1 MDKSL
6 ERGENLDK
14 KDSIIHGLK
23 EDVIKLMDDIK
34 GKDEAVRALIATLQE
49 KGDQNQKLVEKMTI
63 MKNHQLSTQILN

>member
-1 MDKSL
+1 
-6 ERGENLDK
+6 
-14 KDSIIHGLK
+14 
-23 EDVIKLMDDIK
+23 MDDIK

>member
-6 ERGENLDK
+6 EIGEKLDK

-34 GKDEAVRALIATLQE
+34 GKDEAVRALIATL
-49 KGDQNQKLVEKMTI
+49 
-63 MKNHQLSTQILN
+63 